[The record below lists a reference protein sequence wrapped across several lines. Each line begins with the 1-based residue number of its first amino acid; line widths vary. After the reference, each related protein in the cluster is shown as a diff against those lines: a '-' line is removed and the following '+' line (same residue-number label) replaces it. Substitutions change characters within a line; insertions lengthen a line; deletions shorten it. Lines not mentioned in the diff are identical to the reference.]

1 MVMLQNAVQ
10 PQLWMNALHVRTR
23 SLCSPC
29 RCPRHFFR
37 LVWWG
42 GEFGCSCLSH
52 HVTGFGTRGK
62 QRIAYI
68 LSNLSIIYLYSFHS
82 YAFFIYSINDPAV
95 VVAQVRKNADSGE
108 VIHTRQSRFYFADL
122 GGSEQLSKSKVDA
135 ATKAKVT
142 VPRLHARNHFVVLFL
157 WTFLEDCL
165 NMYAYSHIGCTW
177 M

>member
-1 MVMLQNAVQ
+1 MSQ
-10 PQLWMNALHVRTR
+10 
-23 SLCSPC
+23 
-29 RCPRHFFR
+29 
-37 LVWWG
+37 
-42 GEFGCSCLSH
+42 
-52 HVTGFGTRGK
+52 HVTAGFL
-62 QRIAYI
+62 APEASNVLHI

-82 YAFFIYSINDPAV
+82 YSFFIYSINDPAV